1 MADFG
6 YSKVLNDDMDSVASN
21 TMHGMNPKWQVGHS
35 ERNCTG
41 RAERVQQAEPVR
53 LAECVQAAEAG

>member
-1 MADFG
+1 MGDFG
-6 YSKVLNDDMDSVASN
+6 YSKVLNDDVDSVASN

-41 RAERVQQAEPVR
+41 RAERVH